1 MLVQKYG
8 GTSVANAQRIA
19 RVAEIVSSYRRKNP
33 DLAVIVSA
41 FSGVTDA
48 LISAAGMAASH
59 NENYPEVLSEIYFRH
74 QEAARKLIRARQ
86 RKKTDEQL
94 KNNFRKIHDTL
105 HGVFLVRELSP
116 RTLDYIVSFGERC
129 SAFIIAE
136 HFKAKKIPAHFVDA
150 RLLIKTDDNFG
161 DARPDMNVTRK
172 NIRSYFS
179 KLKGVKVITG
189 FIGSTS
195 NDETTTLGRGGSDF
209 TAAIFGAAL
218 NASEIEIWTD
228 VDGVMTADPRK
239 VKKAFS
245 IPVLTY
251 EEAMEMSHFG
261 AKIIYPPTIQPA
273 YERGI
278 PLRIKNTFNPSFPG
292 TLIDKKKPQ
301 SDFPV
306 RGISS
311 VDNITMLSLQGSG
324 MVGVAGISARLFS
337 ALASVKI
344 NVMLIT
350 QGSSEHII
358 SFAVR
363 PQDAALAQMVID
375 NEFRLEIAAGMIEP
389 VKKESELSIV
399 AVIGENMKNTP
410 GISGRLFGAL
420 GKNGISVIATAQ
432 GSSELN
438 ISLVIKR
445 KDEAKAINALHQ
457 AFFLSDIKTCNLF
470 LAGTGL
476 IGKEL
481 IRQMVKQSPYLL
493 DELRLQI
500 SLAGISNSKAM
511 LADENGIEM
520 SDAVKHLSRI
530 KERSSVENFVLKMVN
545 MNLPNSIFVDCS
557 ASAEVAD
564 CYEEILSRSISVV
577 TPNKTANSRDFRSY
591 LRLQSAA
598 AKRNVQFLYET
609 NVGAGLPV
617 ISTLN
622 DLLVSGDRIIKIEAV
637 LSGTLSFIFN
647 TFSKEKKFSEAVRE
661 AMKRGY
667 TEPDPRIDLSGM
679 DVARKLLI
687 LARECGMYVSM
698 SDVQIVPLLPA
709 PLRKAKDVKSFL
721 KMLPGY
727 DNYFESMRMRADSAE
742 KKLRFIASLRND
754 KLKVELITVDV
765 MHPFYNL
772 TGSDNIISF
781 TTERYHERPL
791 VIRGPGAGAE
801 VTAAGVFAEIIGLSS
816 YLS

>member
-19 RVAEIVSSYRRKNP
+19 HVARIISGYRKKNP
-33 DLAVIVSA
+33 DLMVVVSA

-48 LISAAGMAASH
+48 LISASAIAANH
-59 NENYPEVLSEIYFRH
+59 NESYPEILSEIYFKHR
-74 QEAARKLIRARQ
+74 EAVRKLIPARQ
-86 RKKTDEQL
+86 RKRTDTQL
-94 KNNFRKIHDTL
+94 RDNFRKIHDTL

-116 RTLDYIVSFGERC
+116 RTLDYIISFGERC

-136 HFKAKKIPAHFVDA
+136 HLKSKRIPAHFVDA
-150 RLLIKTDDNFG
+150 RLLVKTDDSFG
-161 DARPDMNVTRK
+161 EAKPDMNVTRK
-172 NIRSYFS
+172 NIREYFS
-179 KLKGVKVITG
+179 KLRGVKVVTG
-189 FIGSTS
+189 FIGATM

-218 NASEIEIWTD
+218 GAKEIEIWTD

-245 IPVLTY
+245 IPSLSY

-273 YERGI
+273 YERSI
-278 PLRIKNTFNPSFPG
+278 PLRIKNTFNPMFPG
-292 TLIDKKKPQ
+292 TLIHRKRTH

-311 VDNITMLSLQGSG
+311 IDDIALLSLQGSG
-324 MVGVAGISARLFS
+324 IVGVAGISARLFG

-363 PQDAALAQMVID
+363 PQDAVLAQMVID
-375 NEFRLEIAAGMIEP
+375 SEFKLETAAGMIEP
-389 VKKESELSIV
+389 VKRERELSIV

-438 ISLVIKR
+438 ISIVIKK

-457 AFFLSDIKTCNLF
+457 AFFLSDIKTCHLF

-481 IRQMVKQSPYLL
+481 IRQMLKQSSHLMRNQ
-493 DELRLQI
+493 RLEFV
-500 SLAGISNSKAM
+500 LAGICNSRTM
-511 LADENGIEM
+511 QLSSEGMQM
-520 SDAVKHLSRI
+520 SDALKNLSRSKQKATI
-530 KERSSVENFVLKMVN
+530 KDFAQNMIR

-557 ASAEVAD
+557 ASSEVAD
-564 CYEEILSRSISVV
+564 CYEEIINQSISVV

-591 LRLQSAA
+591 LRLQEVAA
-598 AKRNVQFLYET
+598 RRNVQFLYET

-622 DLLVSGDRIIKIEAV
+622 DLLVSGDRIIRIEAV

-647 TFSKEKKFSEAVRE
+647 TFSAEKKFSVAVKE

-667 TEPDPRIDLSGM
+667 TEPDPRIDLSGK

-698 SDVQIVPLLPA
+698 SDVQIAPLLPA
-709 PLRKAKDVKSFL
+709 QLRNAKSVNEFL
-721 KMLPGY
+721 KLLPSF
-727 DNYFESMRMRADSAE
+727 DSHFEKMRQHAVAAG
-742 KKLRFIASLRND
+742 KKLRFIASLKSG
-754 KLKVELITVDV
+754 KLNVELITVDSL
-765 MHPFYNL
+765 HPFYNL

-781 TTERYHERPL
+781 TTERYRERPL

-801 VTAAGVFAEIIGLSS
+801 VTAAGVFAEIIGLGS